1 MKVVILAGG
10 YGTRLTEY
18 TNDIPKPMIKIGKE
32 PILTHIMRIFS
43 AFGCN
48 DFIIASGYKQEVIF
62 DYYKDSIKIQ
72 KEFPNLEI
80 VDTGKDTMTG
90 GRILKLKPYFDEN
103 ENFFMTYGDGLSN
116 VDLNKLKKFHDS
128 HGKLATVTAVHPPV
142 RFGELKIENDKVLK
156 FEEKPKSESTWIN
169 GGFFVLNY
177 KVFDYIQDDST
188 FFEKK
193 PMEQLAKEGNLMS
206 FKHEGFWKCMDNMGD
221 KMSLEKM
228 LNENKALWK
237 K

>member
-10 YGTRLTEY
+10 YGTRLAEY
-18 TNDIPKPMIKIGKE
+18 TQRIPKALVKIGEE

-43 AFGCN
+43 SFGFN
-48 DFIIASGYKQEVIF
+48 NFIIATGYKQELIYDF
-62 DYYKDSIKIQ
+62 YKDSIKIQ

-90 GRILKLKPYFDEN
+90 GRILKLKPFFDEN
-103 ENFFMTYGDGLSN
+103 ENFFMTYGDGLC
-116 VDLNKLKKFHDS
+116 DLDLSKLKKFHIN

-142 RFGELKIENDKVLK
+142 KFGELEIVKDKVKK
-156 FEEKPKSESTWIN
+156 FEEKPQAKAGWIN

-177 KVFDYIQDDST
+177 KVFDYIKDDST
-188 FFEKK
+188 LFERQ
-193 PMEQLAKEGNLMS
+193 PMEKLVNEEELMA
-206 FKHEGFWKCMDNMGD
+206 FKYEGFWKSMDNLRDKIILD
-221 KMSLEKM
+221 KMWH
-228 LNENKALWK
+228 ENKAAWK

>member
-10 YGTRLTEY
+10 YGTRLAEY

-80 VDTGKDTMTG
+80 VNTGKDTMTG
-90 GRILKLKPYFDEN
+90 GRILKLKPYFKEN
-103 ENFFMTYGDGLSN
+103 ENFFMTYGDGLSDI
-116 VDLNKLKKFHDS
+116 DLNKLKKFHDS

-142 RFGELKIENDKVLK
+142 RFGELKIINNKVIN
-156 FEEKPKSESTWIN
+156 FEEKPQAKAGWIN
-169 GGFFVLNY
+169 GGFFILNY
-177 KVFDYIQDDST
+177 KIFDYIKDDT
-188 FFEKK
+188 TMFEKQ
-193 PMEQLAKEGNLMS
+193 PMTKLVTEKNLMT
-206 FKHEGFWKCMDNMGD
+206 FKHEGFWKCMDTLRD
-221 KMSLEKM
+221 KIILEQM
-228 LNENKALWK
+228 WNEKKAVWK

>member
-10 YGTRLTEY
+10 HGTRLAEY
-18 TNDIPKPMIKIGKE
+18 TQQIPKSLVKIGEE

-43 AFGCN
+43 SFGFN
-48 DFIIASGYKQEVIF
+48 NFVIATGYKQELIYDF
-62 DYYKDSIKIQ
+62 YKDSIKIQ

-90 GRILKLKPYFDEN
+90 GRILKLKPYFDES
-103 ENFFMTYGDGLSN
+103 ENFFMTYGDGLSD
-116 VDLNKLKKFHDS
+116 VDLNELKKFHDT
-128 HGKLATVTAVHPPV
+128 HGKIATVTAVHPPV
-142 RFGELKIENDKVLK
+142 RFGELEIENNIVSK
-156 FEEKPKSESTWIN
+156 FVEKPRLETTWIN
-169 GGFFVLNY
+169 GGFFMLNY
-177 KVFDYIQDDST
+177 KVFDYIQDENT
-188 FFEKK
+188 LFEKK
-193 PMEQLAKEGNLMS
+193 PLEKLAKEGNLMS

>member
-10 YGTRLTEY
+10 YGTRLAEY
-18 TNDIPKPMIKIGKE
+18 TQRIPKALVKIGEE

-43 AFGCN
+43 SFGFN
-48 DFIIASGYKQEVIF
+48 NFVIATGYKQELIYDF
-62 DYYKDSIKIQ
+62 YKDSIKIQ

-177 KVFDYIQDDST
+177 KVFDYIQDDNT
-188 FFEKK
+188 LFEKK
-193 PMEQLAKEGNLMS
+193 PMEKLAKEGNLMS